1 MNSGAKDP
9 VFRSVLGNLSRQP
22 GVSTVERFRY
32 HGARAALPIAL
43 ALFVTFLFP
52 PTEGTNVTR
61 YDIGVVAPADV
72 IAEIE
77 FAVPKTATEL
87 ERDRRAAAEA
97 VPRTLMN
104 ARRSETPLLPT

>member
-61 YDIGVVAPADV
+61 YDIGVVAQQLM
-72 IAEIE
+72 AESRQRGE
-77 FAVPKTATEL
+77 YVMTME
-87 ERDRRAAAEA
+87 
-97 VPRTLMN
+97 
-104 ARRSETPLLPT
+104 

>member
-1 MNSGAKDP
+1 MSSGARDP

-72 IAEIE
+72 IA
-77 FAVPKTATEL
+77 VQQRKRYPG
-87 ERDRRAAAEA
+87 
-97 VPRTLMN
+97 PLMN